1 MKKQCSLV
9 FAFAA
14 VAQMAIGGIICSG
27 DSASVAI
34 DSRVDVDP
42 ALDSVVLPW
51 NASWIGGD
59 AGATVVITDNGTE
72 VRRTTGAGEFALSG
86 VGRHELTYTTYI
98 GNVAQDE
105 VYTATVY
112 KDWKYELVDGGAVIT
127 ETTQTSGT
135 VTIPSEIDGYPVTDV
150 SDGLFDGCTGLRNV
164 TMPANVLVRTTDAV
178 QANEWTLSPN
188 GWTVLSEKDG
198 EYQSATI
205 GNDGSTTMSLELT
218 GPYELSFDWKVS
230 SEGGYD
236 YLRWSFD
243 GTEKANISG
252 TGGDW
257 QTVTCSVPDGR
268 HTISWSYTKDG
279 SASGGDD
286 CGWVRVKNEQ
296 SGSTG
301 YSYGTV
307 SGLFPDSYASL
318 QSVTLTGTATEIPP
332 DAFAGCAALT
342 SVTLQDGVTQ
352 IGDNCFAGC
361 VNLETIDIPESVVR
375 IGTNVFEACSAL
387 EMAVTNGLVLY
398 QGWCLGFDGHAGR
411 VTLPEGVRGI
421 AAGAF
426 EGEYGIETV
435 SFPSTLRFVGAR
447 AFKDCTG
454 IEEIVLPEGVV
465 AVDREA
471 FRNCTYAQELSL
483 AETLREIGDGAFGN
497 CALLMSVEIPDGV
510 AEIGEV
516 AFSNCWR
523 MLSASIP
530 CSVTNV
536 GSGAFAECQRLTGV
550 TVPLGLAPLAELFP
564 SAYGKIESVVVNS
577 DAQERVPPMVPGLCA
592 GCGAMESLTLPED
605 LAEVSAGAFVG
616 CTNMAAFNLPNTV
629 TNIGARAFKD
639 LGQLTEF
646 AFPTGLVFIGEESFA
661 GCAAI
666 GSLSLPD
673 GLQSVGTNAFRG
685 MLLLARV
692 DIPGSV
698 TNVGAGA
705 FGGCTRVRAIS
716 LPGDAATVATMFPD
730 TYWLITSATVVN
742 GRDARSPGAGG
753 ATGGTP
759 VVPVGDRVME
769 SLFEG
774 CSALVAVEMPPSLTA
789 IGARAFKGCS
799 SLTAAGIP
807 AGVSELGEEA
817 FMGCAYLSQMALPN
831 GLAVLPSRAFANCSS
846 LTELTVPESV
856 TELGANVF
864 TGCSLLRT
872 IRFVGNAPAYDAS
885 AYGGT
890 DASLV
895 TYVPNGSMGWDGVPT
910 SRTLPEFWPDG
921 TTHEIAWWEP
931 NRFLV
936 TFDPN
941 DGAGGVATQVVQVTG
956 TTYVLPEDPA
966 RMGSTFAGW
975 WTEAEG
981 GARVTA
987 VTQVA
992 LTRPHTFYAHWTYN
1006 RYSVVFDANGGE
1018 GEMNTQEMTVATV
1031 ATLPECGFMR
1041 FGYVFAGWA
1050 TEPDG
1055 EVVYT
1060 NAADVLNLAYEQGV
1074 SVTLYAVWEAR
1085 DWTLAD
1091 YVDCGNLEF
1100 SNDAAAVWTPDST
1113 TYKTGG
1119 ASLRSG
1125 SINAAAEGGRTN
1137 TTLTATVVGAGSG
1150 SFWWKVNCEEM
1161 DDEFDEWY
1169 DYAVFTIDGAEVAK
1183 IAGNSGWRQVEYT
1196 VTGAGSHVLA
1206 WTFSRDDY
1214 DEDGATWQN
1223 CAWVDGVVWTPTP
1236 VTVTFAAGGATVGT
1250 VPETI
1255 TKYEG
1260 YELTLPGAGTLANGT
1275 YVFMGWSDGETT
1287 YASGTTYV
1295 FGSTNTTLTAVWG
1308 EKVWTLGEAVD
1319 AEMLSFTTG
1328 GDADWSADGSTGWT
1342 NGVSA
1347 KSGTVTSGQSSW
1359 IETTVNGAG
1368 TLSFRW
1374 NVMGGVYRNT
1384 PFAFAKV
1391 EVDGTQQAQEY
1402 RTDGWKE
1409 QTATVEG
1416 AGAHTIRWTY
1426 SRTSSRTA
1434 DGDCAWLDAVAWT
1447 PSGEVDGLSAWLA
1460 ERHLAADS
1468 VAANGRTAAECYA
1481 LGLDP
1486 TLATNDFRIVSI
1498 ELVDGKPKV
1507 EWEPKTNRWTG
1518 AEIQA
1523 VLKGAERLEGP
1534 WAEVPEDG
1542 GSPGTARPTIRFFK
1556 VVVVP

>member
-1 MKKQCSLV
+1 MPFGAVRNLAISDGV
-9 FAFAA
+9 TNIREGAFS
-14 VAQMAIGGIICSG
+14 GCSG
-27 DSASVAI
+27 
-34 DSRVDVDP
+34 
-42 ALDSVVLPW
+42 
-51 NASWIGGD
+51 
-59 AGATVVITDNGTE
+59 
-72 VRRTTGAGEFALSG
+72 
-86 VGRHELTYTTYI
+86 
-98 GNVAQDE
+98 
-105 VYTATVY
+105 
-112 KDWKYELVDGGAVIT
+112 
-127 ETTQTSGT
+127 
-135 VTIPSEIDGYPVTDV
+135 
-150 SDGLFDGCTGLRNV
+150 
-164 TMPANVLVRTTDAV
+164 
-178 QANEWTLSPN
+178 
-188 GWTVLSEKDG
+188 
-198 EYQSATI
+198 
-205 GNDGSTTMSLELT
+205 
-218 GPYELSFDWKVS
+218 
-230 SEGGYD
+230 
-236 YLRWSFD
+236 
-243 GTEKANISG
+243 
-252 TGGDW
+252 
-257 QTVTCSVPDGR
+257 
-268 HTISWSYTKDG
+268 
-279 SASGGDD
+279 
-286 CGWVRVKNEQ
+286 
-296 SGSTG
+296 
-301 YSYGTV
+301 
-307 SGLFPDSYASL
+307 
-318 QSVTLTGTATEIPP
+318 
-332 DAFAGCAALT
+332 LT
-342 SVTLQDGVTQ
+342 SVTIPNTIKRIGASAFSDCDGLTGVHISDIVAWYGVYFGNAEANPLSYAHNLYLNGVLVTDLDVPVDEARIGPYQFFGYSSLTSVTIPASVTNIAVSAFSGCSGLTSVHISDLAAWNGIDFANADANPLASAHNLYLNGELIADLEFPDGTTSIGAYGFSGCSGLERVMIPNSVTNIGSGAFASCSAAVTVAAESLAGLQENVFGDCQLTVVVTDDAQVIPECVAGNVWRVVFADGVTR
-352 IGDNCFAGC
+352 IGDNYFTGC
-361 VNLETIDIPESVVR
+361 VNLETIDISESVVR

-387 EMAVTNGLVLY
+387 ETVVTNGLVLY
-398 QGWCLGFDGHAGR
+398 QGWCLGFAGESTGGTPVVPVNGQDAR
-411 VTLPEGVRGI
+411 SPSIPEGVRGI

-426 EGEYGIETV
+426 EGEWELETV

-483 AETLREIGDGAFGN
+483 PRTLREIGDGAFGN

-530 CSVTNV
+530 CSVTNM
-536 GSGAFAECQRLTGV
+536 GAGAFVECRRLTGV

-564 SAYGKIESVVVNS
+564 SAYGKIESVVVAAETAAPHGG
-577 DAQERVPPMVPGLCA
+577 DATGETPVVPVRPPMVPGLCA

-605 LAEVSAGAFVG
+605 LAEVSADAFAG
-616 CTNMAAFNLPNTV
+616 CTNMASFNLPNTV

-639 LGQLTEF
+639 LRQLTEF
-646 AFPTGLVFIGEESFA
+646 AFPRGLVVIGEESFA
-661 GCAAI
+661 GCSGI
-666 GSLSLPD
+666 GALSLPD
-673 GLQSVGTNAFRG
+673 GLRSIGTGAFRD
-685 MLLLARV
+685 LSLLARA

-698 TNVGAGA
+698 TTVGAGA

-716 LPGDAATVATMFPD
+716 LPGDAATVATMFPN
-730 TYWLITSATVVN
+730 TYWQITSATVV
-742 GRDARSPGAGG
+742 DCAARSASAPYQMM
-753 ATGGTP
+753 P
-759 VVPVGDRVME
+759 

-789 IGARAFKGCS
+789 IGARAFKGCW

-807 AGVSELGEEA
+807 AGVSELGEAA
-817 FMGCAYLSQMALPN
+817 FMGCADLSQMALPN

-864 TGCSLLRT
+864 TGCSLLRS

-910 SRTLPEFWPDG
+910 SRALPEFWPDG

-941 DGAGGVATQVVQVTG
+941 DGGAATQVVQVTG
-956 TTYVLPEDPA
+956 TTYVLPTDPA
-966 RMGSTFAGW
+966 RRGSTFAGW
-975 WTEAEG
+975 WTEAAG

-992 LTRPHTFYAHWTYN
+992 LTRPHTFYAHWAYN
-1006 RYSVVFDANGGE
+1006 RYLVVFDANGGE
-1018 GEMNTQEMTVATV
+1018 GEMDAQALTVATG
-1031 ATLPECGFMR
+1031 ANLSECGFMR
-1041 FGYVFAGWA
+1041 IGYAFAGWA

-1060 NAADVLNLAYEQGV
+1060 NAAEVLNLAYEQGA

-1100 SNDAAAVWTPDST
+1100 SNDAAAAWTPDST

-1119 ASLRSG
+1119 VSLRSG
-1125 SINAAAEGGRTN
+1125 VIGAAAEGGRTN
-1137 TTLTATVVGAGSG
+1137 TTLTAMVVGAGSG

-1161 DDEFDEWY
+1161 DGEYDEWY
-1169 DYAVFTIDGAEVAK
+1169 DYAVFTIDGVEVAK
-1183 IAGNSGWRQVEYT
+1183 IAGDSGWRQVEYT
-1196 VTGAGSHVLA
+1196 VTGVGPHVLA

-1250 VPETI
+1250 VPEAV

-1287 YASGTTYV
+1287 YASGTAYV

-1308 EKVWTLGEAVD
+1308 EKIWTLGEAVD
-1319 AEMLSFTTG
+1319 AGMLSFTTG
-1328 GDADWSADGSTGWT
+1328 GDADWSVDGSTGWT

-1359 IETTVNGAG
+1359 IEVTVNGAG

-1374 NVMGGVYRNT
+1374 NVMGGIYRNT
-1384 PFAFAKV
+1384 PFAYAKL
-1391 EVDGTQQAQEY
+1391 EVDGTQRAQEY
-1402 RTDGWKE
+1402 RTDGWKD

-1447 PSGEVDGLSAWLA
+1447 SSADAGLTAWLA
-1460 ERHLAADS
+1460 ERNLTAEAR
-1468 VAANGRTAAECYA
+1468 AANGRAAAECYA

-1486 TLATNDFRIVSI
+1486 TDATNDFRIVSI

-1518 AEIQA
+1518 AEIPA

-1534 WAEVPEDG
+1534 WADVPEDG
-1542 GSPGTARPTIRFFK
+1542 EAAFWFFK
-1556 VVVVP
+1556 VVVELP